1 MCVDRF
7 ILSRCKWLPLV
18 CLYVGLTLL
27 VGCNGGSDSSDQ
39 SSSLGGG
46 STITSPS
53 TQIYAEDIFVELLQD
68 YETSIPI
75 GQRVF
80 RSDGGSVKIHDVKV
94 VGSDSLYCN
103 DVSFTDDEMQF
114 NAHVGGVC
122 VYEYSVSAP
131 ISSLSRSST
140 HSDTPYSD
148 AALADSIDTKASAHA
163 YIVVQP
169 EGASVTSSSLL
180 PILSVVADSGELV
193 IDIED
198 DLGSSFPSG
207 AELNVAVTVLGTGV
221 ASVDTTDNTI
231 IFSGGN
237 AGITRLI
244 YSLTASDGSVY
255 LGVID
260 ITTST
265 QTANVHP
272 VFTDFEYSGTMS
284 INLEKSE
291 LTGTIDVAPYISDP
305 DSGQSLQIIGYRGF
319 NIILSSAASDPS
331 SPTKFDFKVNL
342 EGVYYV
348 SVTITDHHGGYT
360 TGIVKIN
367 VNNMFSPISVDKT
380 LFLPPISFVE
390 AQYSGFAY
398 TGSYK
403 ETKATGPE
411 GFVMALVTYD
421 IADAICKSKGGRLP
435 NVQEME
441 AFVTQET
448 TNKLWSETKKQW
460 PIGKAYFT
468 QSVSGDNTYMYTF
481 HSFGLPALSTQTSV
495 QNALGY
501 VSCVDMTPVSLSID
515 NERVYIDVS
524 STLSA
529 SFETSLGLKYPYN
542 KPLTWSITAGDAY
555 VTLIGDQAEG
565 NSEGTATIK
574 TVNHTNKLIATKDIF
589 IINKPELIMDVVNG
603 SVEEGNAFTST
614 IPSLSGGFGT
624 ITWSVSGDDSK
635 NVDINSSTG
644 AVSMVA
650 MDYENP
656 LDSDKNNVYDITV
669 KATDIDGNNQSKV
682 MTITVINQFKS
693 GIIGTG
699 NNSLGPC
706 PSEIEYSNTLQ
717 CGVEILVT
725 DLANGGIDL
734 HMNTI
739 LDGVYENGGLLAG
752 GTNGNFV
759 SAHIDLTK
767 LNKIQGYVRRSGFQA
782 VEYQLNLQKII
793 WEYKDD
799 STSYEI
805 VGNDGTVGMNTSGKT
820 ISNINT
826 VEKIRFHV
834 QQYAGNRY
842 IRAIEL
848 FYE

>member
-1 MCVDRF
+1 M
-7 ILSRCKWLPLV
+7 
-18 CLYVGLTLL
+18 L
-27 VGCNGGSDSSDQ
+27 VGCNGGSDSGDQ
-39 SSSLGGG
+39 TPNLEGG
-46 STITSPS
+46 STVTPPS
-53 TQIYAEDIFVELLQD
+53 LQIYAEDIFVELLQD
-68 YETSIPI
+68 NDVSIPI
-75 GQRVF
+75 EQRVF
-80 RSDGGSVKIHDVKV
+80 RSDGGLVELDNVKV
-94 VGSDSLYCN
+94 VGSDSLHCN
-103 DVSFTDDEMQF
+103 DVSFTDDEMHF
-114 NAHVGGVC
+114 NANTSGIC
-122 VYEYSVSAP
+122 VYEYSVNASM
-131 ISSLSRSST
+131 SSLSRSST
-140 HSDTPYSD
+140 YS
-148 AALADSIDTKASAHA
+148 ALADTVLADTIETKASAYA

-169 EGASVTSSSLL
+169 EGAAVKSSSLL
-180 PILSVVADSGELV
+180 PILSVVAGTGELV

-198 DLGSSFPSG
+198 DLGSDFPSG
-207 AELNVAVTVLGTGV
+207 AELNLAVTVLGTGV

-231 IFSGGN
+231 TFSGGN
-237 AGITRLI
+237 TGVTRLI
-244 YSLTASDGSVY
+244 YSLTAIDGSVS

-260 ITTST
+260 VTAST
-265 QTANVHP
+265 QNSNVHP

-284 INLEKSE
+284 INLEQSE

-305 DSGQSLQIIGYRGF
+305 DSGQSLQIIGFRGF
-319 NIILSSAASDPS
+319 NITLSSAASDPS
-331 SPTKFDFKVNL
+331 SSTKFDFKVNL
-342 EGVYYV
+342 AGVYYV

-360 TGIVKIN
+360 TGLVKIN

-468 QSVSGDNTYMYTF
+468 QSVSGDNTQMYTF
-481 HSFGLPALSTQTSV
+481 HSFSIPALGTQTSV

-515 NERVYIDVS
+515 NERVYIDVT

-529 SFETSLGLKYPYN
+529 SFETSLGLKYLYD

-555 VTLIGDQAEG
+555 VTLVGDQVEG
-565 NSEGTATIK
+565 ISEGTATIK
-574 TVNHTNKLIATKDIF
+574 TVNHTNELITTKDIS
-589 IINKPELIMDVVNG
+589 IVEKPELIMDVVNG
-603 SVEEGNAFTST
+603 SVNEGIAFTST
-614 IPSLSGGFGT
+614 APSLSGGFGT

-644 AVSMVA
+644 VVSMVA

-656 LDSDKNNVYDITV
+656 LDSDKNNVYNITV

-682 MTITVINQFKS
+682 MVITVINQFKS

-706 PSEIEYSNTLQ
+706 PSEIEYSKTVQ

-752 GTNGNFV
+752 GTNGNFA

-767 LNKIQGYVRRSGFQA
+767 LDKIQGYVRRSGFEA
-782 VEYQLNLQKII
+782 VEFQLNLQKII
-793 WEYKDD
+793 WEYQDD

-805 VGNDGTVGMNTSGKT
+805 VGNDGTAGMNTSGKT
-820 ISNINT
+820 ISNINA

>member
-1 MCVDRF
+1 M
-7 ILSRCKWLPLV
+7 V
-18 CLYVGLTLL
+18 CLYGGLALL
-27 VGCNGGSDSSDQ
+27 VGCNGGSDSGDQ
-39 SSSLGGG
+39 SSNLEGGL
-46 STITSPS
+46 TVTSPS
-53 TQIYAEDIFVELLQD
+53 PQIYAEDIFVELLQD
-68 YETSIPI
+68 YEVSIPI
-75 GQRVF
+75 EQRVF
-80 RSDGGSVKIHDVKV
+80 RSDGGSVEIHDVKV
-94 VGSDSLYCN
+94 VGSDSLHCN
-103 DVSFTDDEMQF
+103 DVSFTDDEIQF
-114 NAHVGGVC
+114 NTRVSGVC
-122 VYEYSVSAP
+122 VYEYSVNASM
-131 ISSLSRSST
+131 SSLSRSST
-140 HSDTPYSD
+140 YSDT
-148 AALADSIDTKASAHA
+148 IDTKASAHA

-169 EGASVTSSSLL
+169 EGAAVTSSNLL
-180 PILSVVADSGELV
+180 PILSVVAGTSELV

-198 DLGSSFPSG
+198 DLGSDFPSG
-207 AELNVAVTVLGTGV
+207 AELNEAVTVLGTGV
-221 ASVDTTDNTI
+221 ARVDTTDNTI
-231 IFSGGN
+231 TFFGGN
-237 AGITRLI
+237 TGVTRLI
-244 YSLTASDGSVY
+244 YSLSASDGAVS

-291 LTGTIDVAPYISDP
+291 LTGTIDVAPYVSDP

-319 NIILSSAASDPS
+319 NITLSSAASDPS

-342 EGVYYV
+342 AGVYYV

-360 TGIVKIN
+360 TGFVKIN

-435 NVQEME
+435 SVQEMD
-441 AFVTQET
+441 AFVEQET
-448 TNKLWSETKKQW
+448 SNKLWGDTNKQW

-468 QSVSGDNTYMYTF
+468 QSVSGDNTHMYIFNTF
-481 HSFGLPALSTQTSV
+481 SIPALGIQTSV

-515 NERVYIDVS
+515 NERVYINVT
-524 STLSA
+524 STLTA

-542 KPLTWSITAGDAY
+542 KPLTWSMIAGDAY

-565 NSEGTATIK
+565 DSEGVATIK
-574 TVNHTNKLIATKDIF
+574 TVNHTNKLITTKDIS
-589 IINKPELIMDVVNG
+589 IIDKPELIMDVVNG
-603 SVEEGNAFTST
+603 SVNEGIAFTST
-614 IPSLSGGFGT
+614 TPSLSGGFGT
-624 ITWSVSGDDSK
+624 IIWSVSGDDSK

-644 AVSMVA
+644 VVSMAA

-656 LDSDKNNVYDITV
+656 LDSDKNNAYDITA
-669 KATDIDGNNQSKV
+669 KATDIDGNSQSKV
-682 MTITVINQFKS
+682 MVITVINQYKS
-693 GIIGTG
+693 GLIGTS
-699 NNSLGPC
+699 NNGLGPC
-706 PSEIEYSNTLQ
+706 PSEIEYSKTVQ
-717 CGVEILVT
+717 CSVEILAAE
-725 DLANGGIDL
+725 LSNGGIDL

-739 LDGVYENGGLLAG
+739 LDGVYEGGALLAG

-759 SAHIDLTK
+759 SAHINLTK
-767 LNKIQGYVRRSGFQA
+767 LNKIQGYVRRSGFDA
-782 VEYQLNLQKII
+782 VEFQLNLQKII

-799 STSYEI
+799 ATSYEI
-805 VGNDGTVGMNTSGKT
+805 VGNDGSVGMNTSGKT
-820 ISNINT
+820 ISNIDT

-848 FYE
+848 YYE